1 MSVSLSPI
9 APRYAVSDADDPFKK
24 YWWAILAGFAFTAL
38 WLLLPMMGEKSV
50 GSVSIDTSKPKAD
63 PNVEQSVSPDDASG
77 GGINLSMEGT
87 GHARKEDGQLASS
100 LFLAPDETPAPGAAA
115 TAGLGVSNGSAANSG
130 SLASA
135 LKKVSEKSDGGWG
148 EKAQKAFT
156 SPKLGGG
163 SLSGMGAASGGSA
176 HSAGGGTSA
185 FGSKSANV
193 GYGATRGL
201 SGNVADVQA
210 PMAKGGV
217 AMLSAISDQSLAAAR
232 NMSNDGSRS
241 GASQAFDGAKGGS
254 KIGNNG
260 AALAGNYAALDA
272 APLNLKDADPK
283 LNGKKIEAPPPTD
296 MGDSKYK
303 GNDDQLAKQI
313 AMQVA
318 GAVIGGV
325 IGGPFGGIV
334 TNAVMSALQKQM
346 DQQDKIHEMEEQNQ
360 LNAQRR
366 RLGLPP
372 TASGTGG

>member
-50 GSVSIDTSKPKAD
+50 GSVSIDASKPKSD
-63 PNVEQSVSPDDASG
+63 PNVEQSLSADDASG

-87 GHARKEDGQLASS
+87 GHARKEDGQLGSS
-100 LFLAPDETPAPGAAA
+100 LFLAPDEAPATTAAA
-115 TAGLGVSNGSAANSG
+115 TAGLGSSSGASGSG

-176 HSAGGGTSA
+176 GSAGGGTSA

-210 PMAKGGV
+210 PMAKGGLS
-217 AMLSAISDQSLAAAR
+217 MLSAISDQSLAAAR

-254 KIGNNG
+254 KIGGKG
-260 AALAGNYAALDA
+260 AALAGGYAALDA

-283 LNGKKIEAPPPTD
+283 LNGKKIEAPPAAD

-346 DQQDKIHEMEEQNQ
+346 DQQDKIHQMEEQNQ
-360 LNAQRR
+360 LNQQRR

-372 TASGTGG
+372 AASSTGG